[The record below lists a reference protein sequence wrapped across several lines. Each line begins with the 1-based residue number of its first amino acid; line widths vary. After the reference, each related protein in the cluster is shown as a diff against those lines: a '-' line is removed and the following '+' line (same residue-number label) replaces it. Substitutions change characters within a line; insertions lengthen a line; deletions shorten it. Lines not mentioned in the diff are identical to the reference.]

1 MSKICSNCFQP
12 LLEGEDTCPDC
23 GYSLNK
29 DQQKFP
35 LALSAGTVLNGRYIL
50 GRVLGQG
57 GFGITY
63 VAQDHRTGTLVAVKE
78 YFPDTIATRSQ
89 GNIVCA
95 YTGQREENFT
105 YGKECFLNE
114 AKTLAEFIGNPNIV
128 RVYSYFEEN
137 NTAYFVMEYVQGISF
152 QDYLKDRG
160 SISWQEAKRILVPVM
175 EALAAVHGKG
185 IVHRDVTP
193 DNIYITTE
201 GQVKLLDFGAAR
213 YSLGDKSRSLD
224 VVLKHGFA
232 PKEQYSRRGRQG
244 PFTDVYALGATFYF
258 AITGRIPPDSI
269 DRQDQDDL
277 ILPSSLGIKIPL
289 GVEDAL
295 CKALAVSAQDRFQSM
310 GEFQLALR
318 QGEEDEDTAR
328 LSVSSPVQSGLAN
341 GPGASPVLV
350 QSNGTNDL
358 ESRPVVN
365 SSGADSRVQP
375 HAFPME
381 KRKKLLYGVGAVAAV
396 VVVIAISV
404 GVGSKLGRT
413 PEKMTEYKPSVAV
426 KTDPPT
432 SEISPV
438 PSEVIQPSAQVSASE
453 PSASLL
459 PMSPPPTQP
468 TQFDSL
474 EHGITGAKFAI
485 DEIRAESGL
494 IDQYDEDTCCCLV
507 DEEGGPW
514 FLALYQRKTWGQDIV
529 AYYSLY
535 NLRGNGLVVSA
546 CEELYLAAGGNN
558 GAVGICRDAVG
569 TLYLMVESR
578 RANGQASYT
587 SYTFTPMTEDG
598 LAQRGSYFASV
609 ETNYDTGEEIFIVGD
624 TKTDESGLQT
634 LREKFAPI
642 CTMDLYGNY
651 VGDVMSFESFMKH
664 NP

>member
-381 KRKKLLYGVGAVAAV
+381 KRKKLL
-396 VVVIAISV
+396 
-404 GVGSKLGRT
+404 
-413 PEKMTEYKPSVAV
+413 
-426 KTDPPT
+426 
-432 SEISPV
+432 
-438 PSEVIQPSAQVSASE
+438 
-453 PSASLL
+453 
-459 PMSPPPTQP
+459 
-468 TQFDSL
+468 
-474 EHGITGAKFAI
+474 
-485 DEIRAESGL
+485 
-494 IDQYDEDTCCCLV
+494 
-507 DEEGGPW
+507 
-514 FLALYQRKTWGQDIV
+514 
-529 AYYSLY
+529 
-535 NLRGNGLVVSA
+535 
-546 CEELYLAAGGNN
+546 
-558 GAVGICRDAVG
+558 
-569 TLYLMVESR
+569 
-578 RANGQASYT
+578 
-587 SYTFTPMTEDG
+587 
-598 LAQRGSYFASV
+598 
-609 ETNYDTGEEIFIVGD
+609 
-624 TKTDESGLQT
+624 
-634 LREKFAPI
+634 
-642 CTMDLYGNY
+642 
-651 VGDVMSFESFMKH
+651 
-664 NP
+664 